1 MVRPLSLQA
10 GNLQEMTD
18 ANLDR
23 LLYYLRVAY
32 ASQLAGSGDGYV
44 SVGSSLTVIGT
55 AADTSSTQQMA
66 SNTRNGST
74 PGVTGYP
81 AAPGIGTETDANF
94 SFQQDRTFPSFPAG
108 SVHDTD
114 GYVHYTSGGD
124 IRTASAEAD
133 IYADLIAQCIT
144 DMKTG
149 DEVGSYR
156 VSTGAPSS
164 GGAGTWDDKGTWY
177 TDTTYSNGSTVTKLW
192 LKRSLSSVPGSDIF
206 PLGLD
211 TDNLKE
217 RTIIESSN
225 LVQNVLLP
233 ALTRRVDNGD
243 LQYSVA
249 TSSSGTNKGT
259 FTDTKQTSTGTTNV
273 FADPYYQTFSTP
285 IGSSVTQTTYYFN
298 LS

>member
-1 MVRPLSLQA
+1 MVRPLSLQS

-32 ASQLAGSGDGYV
+32 ASQLAASGDGYV

-55 AADTSSTQQMA
+55 ATDTSSTQQMA

-81 AAPGIGTETDANF
+81 SAPGIGTETDANF

-114 GYVHYTSGGD
+114 GYVHYTSGGN
-124 IRTASAEAD
+124 IRTAYAEAD

-259 FTDTKQTSTGTTNV
+259 FTDTRQTATTNTNQ
-273 FADPYYQTFSTP
+273 FSDPYYRTYSTP
-285 IGSSVTQTTYYFN
+285 SGSSVTQTTYYFN

>member
-1 MVRPLSLQA
+1 
-10 GNLQEMTD
+10 MTD

-32 ASQLAGSGDGYV
+32 ASQLAANGDGYV
-44 SVGSSLTVIGT
+44 SVGNSLTVIGT

-81 AAPGIGTETDANF
+81 SAPGIGSETDANF
-94 SFQQDRTFPSFPAG
+94 SFQQDRTFPSFPA
-108 SVHDTD
+108 DTVLDAD
-114 GYVHYTSGGD
+114 GYVYYTSSGK
-124 IRTASAEAD
+124 IRTAHSEAD

-192 LKRSLSSVPGSDIF
+192 LKRSLSSIPGSDIF

-233 ALTRRVDNGD
+233 ALTRRVNNGD
-243 LQYSVA
+243 LQYTVA
-249 TSSSGTNKGT
+249 TSAGGTSKGT
-259 FTDTKQTSTGTTNV
+259 FTDTKQTATTNTNQ
-273 FADPYYQTFSTP
+273 FSNPYYRTYSTP
-285 IGSSVTQTTYYFN
+285 SGSSVTQTTYYFN